1 MSTLKDLANIFLTR
15 AHQCTHL
22 ATLSNN
28 QLNQVEMNK
37 EGSEEGAIR
46 NRFNEKDSF

>member
-1 MSTLKDLANIFLTR
+1 MSTLKDLAKIFLTR
-15 AHQCTHL
+15 AHQCTNL
-22 ATLSNN
+22 ATLSYY

-37 EGSEEGAIR
+37 EGSEEGAIQ